1 MCSNPTR
8 PTRFLK
14 IEIDDIIYYQSQYLD
29 MESSI
34 REIQE
39 EKLLESIRTITSG
52 NAMINGEFLNRK
64 QKQKSQRLEE
74 SSCLG
79 VYRNHNSD
87 TYRMKLRLKLLA
99 KQMK

>member
-1 MCSNPTR
+1 
-8 PTRFLK
+8 
-14 IEIDDIIYYQSQYLD
+14 

-34 REIQE
+34 REIEE
-39 EKLLESIRTITSG
+39 EKLLESLRTITSG

-79 VYRNHNSD
+79 VFRNHNSD
-87 TYRMKLRLKLLA
+87 IYRTMLHTKLLNR
-99 KQMK
+99 KIKKLT